1 MVTDSATLR
10 AKIKERG
17 LKMTFIA
24 QQIGVTLSTLSR
36 KISGRAGFTQ
46 KEIKIIAQIL
56 GLSDKET
63 CSIFLA

>member
-1 MVTDSATLR
+1 MTDSAALR
-10 AKIKERG
+10 ARIRERG

-36 KISGRAGFTQ
+36 KISGRTGFTQ

-56 GLSDKET
+56 GLTDKET